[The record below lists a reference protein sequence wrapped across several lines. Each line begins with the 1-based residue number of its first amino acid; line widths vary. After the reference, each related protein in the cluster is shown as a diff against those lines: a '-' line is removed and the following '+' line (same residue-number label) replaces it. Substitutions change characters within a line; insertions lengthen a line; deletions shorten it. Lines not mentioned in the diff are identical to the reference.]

1 MEPKRLR
8 ASSMPPRLLVNVIS
22 GRRRNADEAGGP
34 GSPPHA
40 GRRDGEPSQFR
51 NGTKTAPRVLH
62 ASAAPC
68 ERDQWTP
75 PHCRRGRRTWEV
87 CPTLLDVTQNRRS
100 SGTEPKQL
108 RASSVPPRLLVNV
121 IGERRRDE
129 RIVS

>member
-1 MEPKRLR
+1 MPTRPAALGLRPTAPRHAEP
-8 ASSMPPRLLVNVIS
+8 P
-22 GRRRNADEAGGP
+22 
-34 GSPPHA
+34 
-40 GRRDGEPSQFR
+40 QFLNR
-51 NGTKTAPRVLH
+51 TKTAARVLH

-68 ERDQWTP
+68 EEGQWTP

-108 RASSVPPRLLVNV
+108 RASSVPLRLLVNV